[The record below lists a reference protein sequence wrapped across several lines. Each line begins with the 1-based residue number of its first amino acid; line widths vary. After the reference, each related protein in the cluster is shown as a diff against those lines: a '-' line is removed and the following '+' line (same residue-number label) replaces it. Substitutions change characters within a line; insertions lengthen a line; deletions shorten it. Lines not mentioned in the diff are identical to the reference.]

1 MEKSSMTSLN
11 SLSPGNL
18 GLLKRQYLQWT
29 QPVSLVTEGDISTTF
44 WGIEMVQVLLL
55 IEQLYLSGLSLSGLK
70 FLLKPDLKF
79 SFFQFIGNRRTEDIP
94 EVPLQEEEEKVF
106 DEEKKDDEKPAESTG
121 YAETY
126 AN

>member
-1 MEKSSMTSLN
+1 MEKSPMTSLN
-11 SLSPGNL
+11 SLSSGNL

-29 QPVSLVTEGDISTTF
+29 QPVPLVTEGDISATF

-79 SFFQFIGNRRTEDIP
+79 SFFQFVGNRRTEDIP

-106 DEEKKDDEKPAESTG
+106 DEEKKNDEKPAESTG
-121 YAETY
+121 
-126 AN
+126 

>member
-18 GLLKRQYLQWT
+18 GLLKRQYPQWT
-29 QPVSLVTEGDISTTF
+29 QPVPLVTEGDISTTF

-79 SFFQFIGNRRTEDIP
+79 SFFQFVGNRRTEDIP

-106 DEEKKDDEKPAESTG
+106 DEEKKNDEKPAESTG
-121 YAETY
+121 
-126 AN
+126 